1 MYQLDVN
8 QARKA
13 DATSSMI
20 NEIGKYA
27 GAIEAAYKVT
37 AKTGTKG
44 VGFVFK
50 ADSGEK
56 ANFTLYTHKS
66 NGEQIMGY
74 ESLMALM
81 TVTKVRDIK
90 PVAGVMKQW
99 DSEQRK
105 EVNAPV
111 EIFPELSGKRLT
123 ILFQTEEYAATDGSV
138 KRKAA
143 PRYFLDAAGFS
154 ATEILDK
161 NTEAKHGDQM
171 LKSLRHRPIKGSS
184 SATTSPQQSAGG
196 GSGFDDMDDDL
207 IPF

>member
-1 MYQLDVN
+1 MYQLDAN

-13 DATSSMI
+13 DATGGMI
-20 NEIGKYA
+20 NEIGKYV
-27 GAIEAAYKVT
+27 GTLEGAYKVT
-37 AKTGTKG
+37 AKTGARG

-56 ANFTLYTHKS
+56 AKFTLYTNKA

-74 ESLMALM
+74 EALMALM

-90 PVAGVMKQW
+90 PTPGVIKQW

-105 EVNAPV
+105 EIDARV
-111 EIFPELSGKRLT
+111 EIFPELTGKKLT
-123 ILFQTEEYAATDGSV
+123 ILFQTEEYIATDGSV
-138 KRKAA
+138 KSKVA

-161 NTEAKHGDQM
+161 KTEPKQGEQM
-171 LKSLRHRPIKGSS
+171 LKSLRHRPLKNPPKQVQHQNS
-184 SATTSPQQSAGG
+184 
-196 GSGFDDMDDDL
+196 GSGFDDISNDFDSEV
-207 IPF
+207 PF